1 MEKKSFEHFLQP
13 PIITDAKQFHLESFI
28 QKCIL

>member
-1 MEKKSFEHFLQP
+1 MEKKCEHFLQP